1 MTDCVRTMPGLLM
14 ADFAFAQEMV
24 NEVSF
29 DLDPVME
36 ERLAVRTNNQVVALA
51 MKALQCTRNELTES
65 ANAFMSRN
73 VLVFGSPL

>member
-1 MTDCVRTMPGLLM
+1 MPGLLM